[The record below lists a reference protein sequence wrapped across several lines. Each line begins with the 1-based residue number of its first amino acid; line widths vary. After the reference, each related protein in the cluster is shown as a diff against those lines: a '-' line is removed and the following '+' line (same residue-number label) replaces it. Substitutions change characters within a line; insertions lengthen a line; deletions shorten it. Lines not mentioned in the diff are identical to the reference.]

1 MYSNNIRIQHPN
13 GPVYETVKKNY
24 ILILTIWSDVKQLI
38 FSQKSLENYRPQG
51 SKVEWYNRML
61 PSDML

>member
-1 MYSNNIRIQHPN
+1 
-13 GPVYETVKKNY
+13 
-24 ILILTIWSDVKQLI
+24 VKQLI
-38 FSQKSLENYRPQG
+38 FSQKSLEKYRPRG